1 MADAQEAPN
10 ALILEDGEK
19 KSVSMGRGDS
29 PVLFCYPGP
38 RFNVWRSWEDVTF
51 EISGSP
57 FLPKVFGASED
68 DVHGLLDALLK
79 SYIAGNEESV
89 TDIMTKIEKRA
100 ISRTEYIPSLFDLL
114 SECPPIW
121 DSRSTTCTKVFS
133 PFGRSCIALSVPN
146 KSPDGKAEVNVKV
159 KVSFQ
164 QTFPAIMLAG
174 LSLMYLA
181 RFFSKSK
188 ILWYSS
194 GISVSVLLGL
204 VILVVFLCRKV
215 RVPGAG
221 TTGFALMSTFGYGAV
236 WVSSVGTTIKA
247 FALAN
252 WELVAG
258 YCGVFALL
266 GMYIIHRIRRNEES
280 KHDFRV
286 MVLWSIRSLGA
297 VLVWRATRSNLLAL
311 SLLGVSFLFYLVSR
325 LFGSRDRHA
334 VDSLAPPTSKKRD

>member
-1 MADAQEAPN
+1 MTGLDPNAAGMLLVLLTLSHGGPAALQETCPPADAMRLLLSALALVVILVMADAQEAPN

-215 RVPGAG
+215 RCKSLYSDAILKARSTRIG
-221 TTGFALMSTFGYGAV
+221 THRPE
-236 WVSSVGTTIKA
+236 I
-247 FALAN
+247 
-252 WELVAG
+252 
-258 YCGVFALL
+258 VFV
-266 GMYIIHRIRRNEES
+266 R
-280 KHDFRV
+280 
-286 MVLWSIRSLGA
+286 
-297 VLVWRATRSNLLAL
+297 T
-311 SLLGVSFLFYLVSR
+311 
-325 LFGSRDRHA
+325 
-334 VDSLAPPTSKKRD
+334 